1 MTTMTTPMS
10 ASAAPIGAPA
20 LPAAIARAAQSLR
33 ALVSFAEAWTATR
46 RRMADDREA
55 LAHMSDRQLLDIGIS
70 RATAEAIVDGHRFE
84 GPRI

>member
-1 MTTMTTPMS
+1 MTAMNTPMS
-10 ASAAPIGAPA
+10 STAVAMPVA
-20 LPAAIARAAQSLR
+20 PAAIARAAALWR
-33 ALVSFAEAWTATR
+33 ALVSFAEAWSANR
-46 RRMADDREA
+46 RRMADDQEA